1 MPRALLLSALP
12 LLLVACG
19 DKDPDDSGAE
29 SDDTGSLDCTTEAV
43 VSVHVTIELG
53 DDVTAIPEDLAVT
66 YAVDGGSPQP
76 CESWSGELDWAC
88 GFEVAGDL
96 VIEATAEGYEP
107 ASAAVTVESDA
118 CHVIPE
124 TLTLTLEPEITAGG

>member
-76 CESWSGELDWAC
+76 CESWSSSMCDVTNSSWSLPWSA
-88 GFEVAGDL
+88 
-96 VIEATAEGYEP
+96 ISQMPSWMRATMP
-107 ASAAVTVESDA
+107 
-118 CHVIPE
+118 
-124 TLTLTLEPEITAGG
+124 